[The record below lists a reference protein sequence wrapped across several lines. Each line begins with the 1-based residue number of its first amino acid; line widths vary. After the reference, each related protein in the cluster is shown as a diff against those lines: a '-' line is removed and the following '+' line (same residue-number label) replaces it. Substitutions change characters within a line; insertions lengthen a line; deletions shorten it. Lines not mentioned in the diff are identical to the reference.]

1 MADFCDPTAEVP
13 GMGEEQTNLGAR
25 LGVQQAPSHL
35 GGAMELLW
43 VLGAQEAPTWTVEV
57 Q

>member
-35 GGAMELLW
+35 GGGMELLW
-43 VLGAQEAPTWTVEV
+43 VLGAQDAPTWTVEV

>member
-1 MADFCDPTAEVP
+1 MADFYDATAKVP
-13 GMGEEQTNLGAR
+13 GVGEEQTDLEAWLR
-25 LGVQQAPSHL
+25 VRQAPFHL

-43 VLGAQEAPTWTVEV
+43 VLGAQEAPTWAVGV